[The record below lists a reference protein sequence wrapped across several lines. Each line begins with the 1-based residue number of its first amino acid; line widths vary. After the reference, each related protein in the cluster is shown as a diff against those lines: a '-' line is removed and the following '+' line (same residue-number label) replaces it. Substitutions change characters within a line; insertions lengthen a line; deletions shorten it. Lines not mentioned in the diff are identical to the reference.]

1 MSKRCA
7 GANVRYDCGPMRFG
21 ILGLLLLAGCAGD
34 DCDGVYLEEQD
45 LCFEDDSGKEPER
58 DIADDGGKLYA
69 VTLGTTEPV
78 PIRDASNGYGVE
90 LDQPVAVE
98 LLAAAAIAYVADGDR
113 ILSVRILDG
122 RTAVLSSAARGSG
135 PPLDEPVG
143 LEWESGA
150 GRLLV
155 HDRGLDAVLA
165 VDLITGDR
173 VLTLLPFSPASPE
186 EERRTVDAAAGV
198 AYVVIRGG

>member
-1 MSKRCA
+1 
-7 GANVRYDCGPMRFG
+7 MRIG

-34 DCDGVYLEEQD
+34 DCDGDYLEEED
-45 LCFEDDSGKEPER
+45 LCFEDDPGKDPGF

-69 VTLGTTEPV
+69 VALGTTEPV
-78 PIRDASNGYGVE
+78 PIRDASAGYGVA
-90 LDQPVAVE
+90 LDQPVAIE

-113 ILSVRILDG
+113 ILSVHILDG
-122 RTAVLSSAARGSG
+122 RTKVLSSASRGSG

-143 LEWESGA
+143 LEWETGT

-165 VDLITGDR
+165 VDLLTGDR
-173 VLTLLPFSPASPE
+173 VLTLVPFSPASPE
-186 EERRTVDAAAGV
+186 EERRTVDASAGIE
-198 AYVVIRGG
+198 YVVIRGR